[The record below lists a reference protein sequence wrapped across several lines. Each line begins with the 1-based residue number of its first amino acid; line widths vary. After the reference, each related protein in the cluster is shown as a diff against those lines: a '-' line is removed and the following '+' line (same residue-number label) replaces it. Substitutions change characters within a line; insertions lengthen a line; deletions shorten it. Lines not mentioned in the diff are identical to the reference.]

1 MMRPGRGTPREE
13 AAKNQRERLFAAM
26 VAIVAKKGFEA
37 LTVADLVKL
46 SGVSRSAFYKHF
58 TDKDGCF
65 LAAMDALVEPVLETV
80 GIETELADAE
90 EARQAFERLIR
101 TIVTQPAASKMYF
114 ELYAAGPAGVS
125 LAERMLGDFEA
136 LGQRLLSSS
145 AGGEKM
151 PAEIVA
157 ALIGGVQKVIH
168 KRLNAGQEEELLELA
183 PQLWEWLISYPPPP
197 GSLRGPRGNRTEAAS
212 LEERQAG
219 AKQQE
224 RILRALAA
232 IVAEKGYRA
241 TTVAQIVALARTS
254 QRSFY
259 EHFANREDAIAAALD
274 AGSSKLLAAALPA
287 LRGAADW
294 PSAVRDTLAA
304 MFAFGTEEPE
314 FAALGGVKMY
324 ARGKRTMGQREVVSE
339 LIEGLLRPGFELA
352 PETPPV
358 AAEAIGGA
366 IYTLLYEQAKEN
378 GTTRRTERLV
388 AIAVYV
394 ALAPFVGAE
403 KAYGVARGAG
413 PREAVAAGR

>member
-1 MMRPGRGTPREE
+1 MRPGRGTPREE

-37 LTVADLVKL
+37 LTVADLIKL

-80 GIETELADAE
+80 EIETELADAE
-90 EARQAFERLIR
+90 AARQAFERLIR

-114 ELYAAGPAGVS
+114 ELYAAGPVGVA
-125 LAERMLGDFEA
+125 LAERMLDGFEA
-136 LGQRLLSSS
+136 LGQRLLGSS

-219 AKQQE
+219 ARQQE

-232 IVAEKGYRA
+232 IVAEKGYRE
-241 TTVAQIVALARTS
+241 TTVAQIVGLARTS

-259 EHFANREDAIAAALD
+259 EHFVNKDDCLAAALD
-274 AGSSKLLAAALPA
+274 AGSSKLLAAALPE
-287 LRGAADW
+287 LRGAPDW

-304 MFAFGTEEPE
+304 MFGFGVEEPE

-324 ARGKRTMGQREVVSE
+324 ARGKRTLGQREVVSE
-339 LIEGLLRPGFELA
+339 LIEGLLRPGYELA

-366 IYTLLYEQAKEN
+366 IYALLYEQAREN
-378 GTTRRTERLV
+378 GTTRRAERMV
-388 AIAVYV
+388 TNAVYV

-413 PREAVAAGR
+413 IREAVPAGR